1 MSKNHV
7 LMRDVICL
15 YHPEFKSSSDL
26 RTCGMKYPELFNIER
41 LIEESLA
48 AVGPYSFVNQSGYD
62 FSDFSDSKTVTVNAN
77 SRYAEITGVEN
88 KIGALRIT
96 AYNPFTQ
103 SVDFFYVPKSK
114 MSFVKLP
121 CYGKNSH
128 KERLRFSYCL
138 DRTYGYMEQL
148 RESNFINLATNMKP

>member
-15 YHPEFKSSSDL
+15 YHPEFTASADL
-26 RTCGMKYPELFNIER
+26 RSCGLKHPEMFNIER
-41 LIEESLA
+41 LMEESLA
-48 AVGPYSFVNQSGYD
+48 AVGPYTFVDQAGYD
-62 FSDFSDSKTVTVNAN
+62 FSDFSDSKTVTVNHN

-96 AYNPFTQ
+96 AYNPFVQ
-103 SVDFFYVPKSK
+103 GVDFFYVPKSR
-114 MSFVKLP
+114 MNYVKTA

-128 KERLRFSYCL
+128 KERLRFTYCL
-138 DRTYGYMEQL
+138 DLSYGFMEQF
-148 RESNFINLATNMKP
+148 RERNFTDLATNMNP